1 MISSSGSRPVNSMA
15 EVEHHQG
22 RTFTPVPECT
32 FCFEPSDWEVTED
45 ESGEKMS
52 VCDWC
57 KYQAF
62 S

>member
-1 MISSSGSRPVNSMA
+1 MA

-22 RTFTPVPECT
+22 RTFTPVTECT